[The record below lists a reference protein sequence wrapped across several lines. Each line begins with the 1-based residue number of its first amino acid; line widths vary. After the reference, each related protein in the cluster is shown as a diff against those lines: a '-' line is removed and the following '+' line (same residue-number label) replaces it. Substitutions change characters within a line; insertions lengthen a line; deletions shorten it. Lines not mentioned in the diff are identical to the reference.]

1 MTHLSAIERECFDDE
16 IASKLQNDTQS
27 MPRILI
33 LYGSVRQRSYSRFAA
48 EETGRL
54 AKGNKALKEIDEH
67 RNEYSEKDL

>member
-48 EETGRL
+48 EEAGRL